1 MGLSISLI
9 RGTWAGMSLS
19 VSLFAYYF
27 AFSTLIRVLATDAKI
42 GCVQITSLVFAYMI
56 VYVYGIIFFLSNL
69 SGDKSKHADFI
80 IGFMVVLPMTFSLL
94 TGIYK
99 WYDNKWKIDSF
110 VIGMLIITYIYFI
123 AVVVIVWWLASL
135 TAGLILLIVGV
146 LITYTAIAIS
156 CYFKNSF
163 YMPKGLEI
171 TNYIL
176 LGLIILVALV
186 LSIVVDNFNVFLG
199 FSISYG
205 VMVLILLALGADDL
219 GSDLLDI

>member
-1 MGLSISLI
+1 
-9 RGTWAGMSLS
+9 
-19 VSLFAYYF
+19 
-27 AFSTLIRVLATDAKI
+27 
-42 GCVQITSLVFAYMI
+42 
-56 VYVYGIIFFLSNL
+56 
-69 SGDKSKHADFI
+69 
-80 IGFMVVLPMTFSLL
+80 
-94 TGIYK
+94 
-99 WYDNKWKIDSF
+99 
-110 VIGMLIITYIYFI
+110 MLIISYIYFI

-176 LGLIILVALV
+176 LGLIVLVAFV

-205 VMVLILLALGADDL
+205 VVVLILLGLGADDL
-219 GSDLLDI
+219 VSDLLDI